1 MDIAKLLKEIGGE
14 EPLAKTASA
23 QGYEPMEKLAS
34 ELNSAGRLMAESF
47 VDRVIEILEKQA
59 AAHAMSSHAAGT
71 GVKEPSKW
79 SKVKEKHQKWHNSSK
94 GGEDEGHTRAEDVIE
109 GVARHNI
116 PMPKA

>member
-23 QGYEPMEKLAS
+23 HGEPMEKLAA
-34 ELNSAGRLMAESF
+34 ELDSAGRIMAESF
-47 VDRVIEILEKQA
+47 VDRVIELLEKRA
-59 AAHAMSSHAAGT
+59 AAHPNSSHAAGT

-79 SKVKEKHQKWHNSSK
+79 SAVKEKHQKFYGAKK

>member
-23 QGYEPMEKLAS
+23 YGAEPMEKLAA
-34 ELNSAGRLMAESF
+34 ELDSAGRIMAESF
-47 VDRVIEILEKQA
+47 VDRVIELLEKRA
-59 AAHAMSSHAAGT
+59 AAHPNSSHAAGT
-71 GVKEPSKW
+71 GTKEPSKW

-94 GGEDEGHTRAEDVIE
+94 GGEDEGHTRAEDVID

>member
-23 QGYEPMEKLAS
+23 YGAEPMEKLAA
-34 ELNSAGRLMAESF
+34 ELDSAGRIMAESF
-47 VDRVIEILEKQA
+47 VDRVVELLEKRA
-59 AAHAMSSHAAGT
+59 SGALSSHASGMGT
-71 GVKEPSKW
+71 KEPSKW